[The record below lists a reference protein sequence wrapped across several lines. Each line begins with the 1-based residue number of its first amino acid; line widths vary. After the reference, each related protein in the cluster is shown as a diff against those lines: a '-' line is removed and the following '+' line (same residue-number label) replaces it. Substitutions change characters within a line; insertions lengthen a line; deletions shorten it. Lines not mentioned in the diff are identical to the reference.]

1 MRDIILYIGSI
12 FLPDK
17 SAGAQ
22 RALSLSKSFRD
33 IGYKTVIVG
42 MSAEQDKK
50 VNVLDT
56 KTDCM
61 GFDSFSVPQ
70 PKSIIQWFHHTIS
83 IREFLDVVNYYGA
96 DRIFAIVA
104 MEYEAIPLLR
114 LSSYCKKRGIHL
126 IADAEEWYEKS
137 NFSFPMNIAKD
148 FDTNLRMKY
157 VYPKRIRNMICIS
170 RFFENHYRGI
180 VQNIV
185 YVPGTIDRNEEKWKS
200 LTEYKPN
207 DVFTIGYAG
216 HPGVTFGKERLDLLV
231 RAVLELNAEGHKC
244 CLKIAGLD
252 KKFFAEALPDVEL
265 NDSIECLGKLS
276 HMDCLNMIAASDFSA
291 IIREDKRVTKA
302 GFPTKFSES
311 LGCGTPVI
319 ATESSNIFE
328 YIEDGNNG
336 IRCNG
341 YSQEAIKQGILK
353 AMSLSAEELREI
365 HKKIKNNNPLE
376 YVRFTEDI
384 KMFFNELANKWQ

>member
-42 MSAEQDKK
+42 MAAEQNRKTK
-50 VNVLDT
+50 ILDT
-56 KTDCM
+56 KNTCQ
-61 GFDSFSVPQ
+61 GFESFSVPQ
-70 PKSIIQWFHHTIS
+70 PKSIAQWFHHTVS
-83 IREFLDVVNYYGA
+83 IREFKEVVDYYGA

-104 MEYEAIPLLR
+104 IEYEAIPLWR

-137 NFSFPMNIAKD
+137 KFSFPMNICKD

-157 VYPKRIRNMICIS
+157 VYPKKIRNMICIS
-170 RFFENHYRGI
+170 RFFENHYRGT
-180 VQNIV
+180 VKNLV
-185 YVPGTIDRNEEKWKS
+185 YVPGTIDKDEEKWKK
-200 LTEYKPN
+200 LAEYKPN
-207 DVFTIGYAG
+207 EVFTIGYAG
-216 HPGVTFGKERLDLLV
+216 HPGLSFGKERLDLLV
-231 RAVLELNAEGHKC
+231 RAVLELNAEGHRC
-244 CLKIAGLD
+244 RLKIAGLE
-252 KKFFAEALPDVEL
+252 KSFFAERLADVTLDE
-265 NDSIECLGKLS
+265 SVECLGKLS
-276 HMDCLNMIAASDFSA
+276 HVDCLNMIAASDFSA
-291 IIREDKRVTKA
+291 IVREDKRVTKA

-328 YIEDGNNG
+328 YIEEGASG
-336 IRCNG
+336 IRCEG
-341 YSQEAIKQGILK
+341 YSLEAVKQGILK
-353 AMSLSAEELREI
+353 AMRLTPEELVRI
-365 HKKIKNNNPLE
+365 HKTIKNNNPLE
-376 YVRFTEDI
+376 YRNFTGDI
-384 KMFFNELANKWQ
+384 EEFFKGL